1 MTTSTSQLIMSA
13 SGLCSELTIDLL
25 EHILNGA
32 TIDEDIRVGEQH
44 AFQPK
49 SVHRVPVAFLLHA
62 STSNGKA
69 MLKILNCHV
78 GSEGEIPHEVNVH
91 RELMGCP
98 HAAIATRFPLMSI
111 ALPTRAVNLA
121 GLLTELYDTDALEY
135 CRSTAFMSE
144 GDVAKIGHDV
154 LKALEHM
161 HGLGLVHLDV
171 KAENIFVRDDGFQVT
186 EAVLGD
192 FEYTSELGDDGK
204 VTFMHG
210 AGTTQYMA
218 PEILKGERCGAAAD
232 IWSLG
237 VTLYLFL
244 QRTFPFG
251 DWDGDDPET
260 REEYKWRLAN
270 WELDEFDDDVS
281 DDAKDVIMQMLAYEP
296 SQRITASE
304 ALGHP
309 FFAFFKDW
317 DQE

>member
-1 MTTSTSQLIMSA
+1 MSA

-25 EHILNGA
+25 EHILNGT

-49 SVHRVPVAFLLHA
+49 AADGVPVAFLLHA

-78 GSEGEIPHEVNVH
+78 GSEGEIPHEAKVH
-91 RELMGCP
+91 HELMGCP
-98 HAAIATRFPLMSI
+98 YAAIATRFPLLSI
-111 ALPTRAVNLA
+111 ALPTRVVNLA
-121 GLLTELYDTDALEY
+121 GLLTDIYDTDALEY
-135 CRSTAFMSE
+135 CNSTAFMSE
-144 GDVAKIGHDV
+144 GDVAIIGHDV

-171 KAENIFVRDDGFQVT
+171 KPENIFVRDDGYQVT

-210 AGTTQYMA
+210 FGTVPYMA
-218 PEILKGERCGAAAD
+218 PEILKRRRCGAAAD
-232 IWSLG
+232 MWSLG
-237 VTLYLFL
+237 VTLYLLL
-244 QRTFPFG
+244 QRELPFG
-251 DWDGDDPET
+251 RWHEKNPEIQ
-260 REEYKWRLAN
+260 ELYKWRLAN
-270 WELDEFDDDVS
+270 WNLDEFDDEVS
-281 DDAKDVIMQMLAYEP
+281 EDAKDVIMKMLAYEP

-304 ALGHP
+304 ALEHP
-309 FFAFFKDW
+309 FFAFVKDPFPK
-317 DQE
+317 